1 MSVEVVPGG
10 QRRIDRVLDP
20 RFTDGVEQL
29 DLAELRARREEAEAE
44 EADVSYLRRLLQ
56 GRLDIL
62 RAELE
67 RRSAG
72 GDQDV
77 AALLAGLPAILS
89 DDAPGTF
96 SAVPRVQVPSRAG
109 EHRRRVE
116 RLVSDETIARLPE
129 LDVEEVT
136 RAVEVL
142 GGRGGEGLDPPAG
155 RPAGGRRAPR
165 GAGPPGPMHTS
176 MELNRVLIVDDD
188 PAIRRV
194 VSALLDLDE
203 YGLLEAA
210 DGQAALEVVRD
221 ERPDLVILD
230 LTMPR
235 LDGLGTCQA
244 LRSDPELAG
253 TRVLV
258 LTGRDQPDD
267 RAAARDAGA
276 DAYLVKPFS
285 SLALLDAVKRLTDG

>member
-1 MSVEVVPGG
+1 
-10 QRRIDRVLDP
+10 
-20 RFTDGVEQL
+20 
-29 DLAELRARREEAEAE
+29 
-44 EADVSYLRRLLQ
+44 
-56 GRLDIL
+56 
-62 RAELE
+62 
-67 RRSAG
+67 
-72 GDQDV
+72 
-77 AALLAGLPAILS
+77 
-89 DDAPGTF
+89 
-96 SAVPRVQVPSRAG
+96 
-109 EHRRRVE
+109 
-116 RLVSDETIARLPE
+116 
-129 LDVEEVT
+129 
-136 RAVEVL
+136 
-142 GGRGGEGLDPPAG
+142 
-155 RPAGGRRAPR
+155 
-165 GAGPPGPMHTS
+165 

-221 ERPDLVILD
+221 ERPDLFILD

-235 LDGLGTCQA
+235 LDGLRACQA

-267 RAAARDAGA
+267 RTAARDAGT

-285 SLALLDAVKRLTDG
+285 SLALLEAVKRLTDG